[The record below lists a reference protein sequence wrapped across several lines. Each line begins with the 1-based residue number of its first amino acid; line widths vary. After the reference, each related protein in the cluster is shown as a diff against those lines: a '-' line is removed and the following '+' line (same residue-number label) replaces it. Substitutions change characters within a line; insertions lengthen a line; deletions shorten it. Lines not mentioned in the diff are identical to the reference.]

1 MGIRMITTMATGITT
16 IPMTTDADLF
26 RLMAWTSPAYPVGG
40 FSYSHGIE
48 MAVEEGRLR
57 QRDDLVRYIETVL
70 RQGAGRVD
78 AVLLAHA
85 HRATDDAALDR
96 DRPDWLQPGRESPV
110 PTLDEVA
117 ELAAAWRGTAE
128 TALESAQQGGSF
140 ASVTA
145 SAWPDM
151 RFAAFAQRH
160 RGRLSH
166 SVAFGAAAGMAG
178 MPLRATLFAFL
189 QGFCA
194 NLVSAGVRLIPL
206 GQTDGQLAT
215 AALLPIISACT
226 DDALTTSLDDLGTA
240 SPLLDMLSM
249 RHETQYTRL
258 FRS

>member
-1 MGIRMITTMATGITT
+1 MTTIMGTTTATGTTT
-16 IPMTTDADLF
+16 ITMIPDADLF

-48 MAVEEGRLR
+48 MAGEEGRLIR
-57 QRDDLVRYIETVL
+57 RDDLVRYIESVL
-70 RQGAGRVD
+70 RHGAGRVD
-78 AVLLAHA
+78 AVLFAQA
-85 HRATDDAALDR
+85 HRAPDDAALDAI
-96 DRPDWLQPGRESPV
+96 
-110 PTLDEVA
+110 A

-128 TALESAQQGGSF
+128 TALEATQQGGSF
-140 ASVTA
+140 ASVTV
-145 SAWPDM
+145 SAWPDA
-151 RFAAFAQRH
+151 RFAGFARRH

-166 SVAFGAAAGMAG
+166 AVAFGAAAGMAG
-178 MPLRATLFAFL
+178 ITLRPALFAFL

-226 DDALTTSLDDLGTA
+226 DDALTTSLEELGTA

>member
-1 MGIRMITTMATGITT
+1 MPTDITT
-16 IPMTTDADLF
+16 IPMTTDADMF

-57 QRDDLVRYIETVL
+57 RQADLVAYINSVL

-78 AVLLAHA
+78 AVLFAHA
-85 HRATDDAALDR
+85 HGAPDDAI
-96 DRPDWLQPGRESPV
+96 
-110 PTLDEVA
+110 LDEIAV
-117 ELAAAWRGTAE
+117 LAAAWRGTAE
-128 TALESAQQGGSF
+128 TALEATQQGGSF
-140 ASVTA
+140 ASVTVKC
-145 SAWPDM
+145 WPDG
-151 RFAAFAQRH
+151 RYAAFATRH

-166 SVAFGAAAGMAG
+166 AVAFGAAAGMAG
-178 MPLRATLFAFL
+178 IALRPALFAFL

-206 GQTDGQLAT
+206 GQTDGQIAT
-215 AALLPIISACT
+215 ASLLPIISECT
-226 DDALTTSLDDLGTA
+226 DAALSAPLDELGTA

>member
-1 MGIRMITTMATGITT
+1 MTGTTTT
-16 IPMTTDADLF
+16 PMTTDADIF
-26 RLMAWTSPAYPVGG
+26 RLMTWTSPAYPVGG

-57 QRDDLVRYIETVL
+57 RQAELVAYITSVL
-70 RQGAGRVD
+70 RQGAGCVD
-78 AVLLAHA
+78 AVLFAHA
-85 HRATDDAALDR
+85 HRAPDD
-96 DRPDWLQPGRESPV
+96 EC
-110 PTLDEVA
+110 LDEIA

-128 TALESAQQGGSF
+128 TALEATQQGGSF

-145 SAWPDM
+145 KCWPDA
-151 RFAAFAQRH
+151 RYAAFAARH

-166 SVAFGAAAGMAG
+166 AVAFGAAAGMAG
-178 MPLRATLFAFL
+178 IALRPALFAFL

-206 GQTDGQLAT
+206 GQTDGQIAT
-215 AALLPIISACT
+215 ASLLPIITECT
-226 DDALTTSLDDLGTA
+226 DSALTASLDELGTA

>member
-1 MGIRMITTMATGITT
+1 MTMGTTTATGITT
-16 IPMTTDADLF
+16 TIMTTDADLF
-26 RLMAWTSPAYPVGG
+26 RLLAWTSPAYPVGG

-48 MAVEEGRLR
+48 MAVEEGRLAR
-57 QRDDLVRYIETVL
+57 YLDLVRYIESVL
-70 RQGAGRVD
+70 RHGAGRVD
-78 AVLLAHA
+78 AVLFAHA
-85 HRATDDAALDR
+85 HRAPDDAA
-96 DRPDWLQPGRESPV
+96 
-110 PTLDEVA
+110 LDEVA
-117 ELAAAWRGTAE
+117 ELATAWRGTAE
-128 TALESAQQGGSF
+128 TALESTQQGGSF
-140 ASVTA
+140 ASVTIR
-145 SAWPDM
+145 AWPEA

-178 MPLRATLFAFL
+178 IPLRAALFAFL

-194 NLVSAGVRLIPL
+194 NLVSAGVRLVPL

-215 AALLPIISACT
+215 AALLPVISACT
-226 DDALTTSLDDLGTA
+226 DDALTASLDELGTA